1 MAAQVGTQ
9 LDLIETTE
17 SAACRYTGTRL
28 SEIMKK
34 LLRFHAFVTIPRS
47 IR

>member
-1 MAAQVGTQ
+1 MAAQIGTQ
-9 LDLIETTE
+9 LDLVETTE

-28 SEIMKK
+28 SEMMKK
-34 LLRFHAFVTIPRS
+34 LLRFHALITMPRS